1 MMTGQ
6 KSRWQEI
13 KLDFFKEE
21 VLPRFWNHEG
31 NTTELIIEVQYMPAL
46 LCGEPR
52 RRAFIGAGITL
63 DFPYN
68 TRPDN
73 VKTNLL
79 KDNNIEALREYE
91 REHAIGF
98 AMTGDNTFKV
108 DSVTLAYS
116 IKEPHP
122 IFMQNFG
129 ENYSEE
135 NRPIFLWYNIGR
147 DGKIDEKNVEPR
159 PDSMIRVRYLRLD
172 YFMSVMKAYVE
183 SGYRDFPPEF
193 LKDDYKVN
201 EHKM

>member
-1 MMTGQ
+1 MTGRQ
-6 KSRWQEI
+6 RSEWQEI
-13 KLDFFKEE
+13 RLEFFLDTVF
-21 VLPRFWNHEG
+21 PRFWNHIG
-31 NTTELIIEVQYMPAL
+31 KTKELIIEIQYMPAL
-46 LCGEPR
+46 LCGEPN

-98 AMTGDNTFKV
+98 AMTGDDTYKV

-116 IKEPHP
+116 IKEPHS

-129 ENYSEE
+129 KDYDNCSC
-135 NRPIFLWYNIGR
+135 PIYLWYNIGR
-147 DGKIDEKNVEPR
+147 DGKVDKDNIRPEPK
-159 PDSMIRVRYLRLD
+159 SMIRVRYLRVE
-172 YFMSVMKAYVE
+172 YFMEVMKEYMKSEYQNFPVE
-183 SGYRDFPPEF
+183 FT
-193 LKDDYKVN
+193 KDDYIV
-201 EHKM
+201 

>member
-6 KSRWQEI
+6 KSSWQEI
-13 KLDFFKEE
+13 RLEFFKEE
-21 VLPRFWNHEG
+21 VLSRFWNHEG
-31 NTTELIIEVQYMPAL
+31 NTTGLIIEVQYMPAI
-46 LCGEPR
+46 LCGEPWR
-52 RRAFIGAGITL
+52 RVFMGAGITL

-79 KDNNIEALREYE
+79 KDGNLTALREYE

-98 AMTGDNTFKV
+98 VMTGDDEYKV

-129 ENYSEE
+129 EDFNGK
-135 NRPIFLWYNIGR
+135 NRPIFLWYNLR
-147 DGKIDEKNVEPR
+147 KDGKIDELNIKPNKE
-159 PDSMIRVRYLRLD
+159 SMIRVRYLKLD
-172 YFMSVMKAYVE
+172 YFMEIMKVYKE
-183 SGYRDFPPEF
+183 SGYKAFPAEF
-193 LKDDYKVN
+193 IKDDYKV
-201 EHKM
+201 

>member
-1 MMTGQ
+1 MMIGQ
-6 KSRWQEI
+6 KSDWQEI
-13 KLDFFKEE
+13 RLDFFKEE
-21 VLPRFWNHEG
+21 VLSRFWKHVG
-31 NTTELIIEVQYMPAL
+31 KTTELIIEVQYMPAL
-46 LCGEPR
+46 IAGEPN

-79 KDNNIEALREYE
+79 KDGNIEALREYE
-91 REHAIGF
+91 REHALGF
-98 AMTGDNTFKV
+98 AMTGDDEYKI

-129 ENYSEE
+129 VGYSESSH
-135 NRPIFLWYNIGR
+135 PIFLWYNVGR
-147 DGKIDEKNVEPR
+147 SGKIDEKKVEPR

-172 YFMSVMKAYVE
+172 YFMRVMKDYVE
-183 SGYRDFPPEF
+183 SGYRDFPDEF
-193 LKDDYKVN
+193 LEDDYKI
-201 EHKM
+201 